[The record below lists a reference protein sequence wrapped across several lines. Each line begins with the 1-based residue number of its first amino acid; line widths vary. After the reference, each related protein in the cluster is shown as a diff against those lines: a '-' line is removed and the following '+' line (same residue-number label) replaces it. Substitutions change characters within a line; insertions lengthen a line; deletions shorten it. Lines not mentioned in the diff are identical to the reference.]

1 MAYKPSTLSHF
12 SDKQLLQKLLQF
24 MPYFPFPQAEKNEG
38 QRKLM
43 EDQDG
48 TFICSISLMFCTK

>member
-1 MAYKPSTLSHF
+1 
-12 SDKQLLQKLLQF
+12 
-24 MPYFPFPQAEKNEG
+24 MPYFPFPQAGKNEG

-48 TFICSISLMFCTK
+48 TFICSISLMLYSK

>member
-1 MAYKPSTLSHF
+1 
-12 SDKQLLQKLLQF
+12 

-48 TFICSISLMFCTK
+48 TFICSISLMLYTK